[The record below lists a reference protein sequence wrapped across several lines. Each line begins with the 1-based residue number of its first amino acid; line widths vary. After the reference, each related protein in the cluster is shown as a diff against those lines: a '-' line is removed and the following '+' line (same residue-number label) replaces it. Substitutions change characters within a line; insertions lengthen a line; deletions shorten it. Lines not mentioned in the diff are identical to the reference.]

1 MEGKGGKRFIQSPCT
16 YKRVCGKASVSRRG
30 KTTMSHSNK
39 ENTLCPNAFLWDTSD
54 DNDDD
59 DVLCQ
64 EPNGLKNAKALPR
77 PRPPPRSK
85 GQISSLPSSS
95 SSPRAC
101 APISSSNQL
110 LRGSGS
116 SSESFTDVEFEN
128 FLVRMKS
135 LGEKK
140 TLSLST
146 TSLDCFIVEDHIELS
161 GNEDF
166 YHPARSVL
174 ATSGVE
180 SRGNACLL
188 SRSLPDND
196 SPVSKGPLHPVLHR
210 NKIRP
215 SHQGGSP
222 LLPTSRGTRTP
233 ITRPHLPS
241 HSNAKHSP
249 IKPSSGARVQGPPT
263 VVRARFESPTSV
275 LSDSSSDG
283 ELETLPLCIRGCMSS
298 NHKPG
303 VVRAR
308 FESPTLVLSDS
319 SSDGE
324 LENLPLCIRAC
335 MGSNH
340 KPVDQ
345 SIFGCSVSSEVAG
358 NGVMEPTTGAS
369 KKKSK

>member
-1 MEGKGGKRFIQSPCT
+1 MICVNICLPILLCSFIM
-16 YKRVCGKASVSRRG
+16 A
-30 KTTMSHSNK
+30 
-39 ENTLCPNAFLWDTSD
+39 
-54 DNDDD
+54 
-59 DVLCQ
+59 
-64 EPNGLKNAKALPR
+64 
-77 PRPPPRSK
+77 
-85 GQISSLPSSS
+85 
-95 SSPRAC
+95 
-101 APISSSNQL
+101 
-110 LRGSGS
+110 
-116 SSESFTDVEFEN
+116 
-128 FLVRMKS
+128 
-135 LGEKK
+135 
-140 TLSLST
+140 
-146 TSLDCFIVEDHIELS
+146 
-161 GNEDF
+161 
-166 YHPARSVL
+166 
-174 ATSGVE
+174 GVE

-222 LLPTSRGTRTP
+222 LLPTSRGTPTP

-241 HSNAKHSP
+241 HSNAMHSP
-249 IKPSSGARVQGPPT
+249 IKPSSGARVQGPPS

-283 ELETLPLCIRGCMSS
+283 EFESLLLRIRRCMGS

-324 LENLPLCIRAC
+324 LESLPLRIRGC

-358 NGVMEPTTGAS
+358 NGVTEPTTGAS